1 MAEIL
6 KSFPEHVESFEL
18 EPGDGGEF
26 EFSID
31 DELVY
36 SKKETKE
43 FPTAAQL
50 TEAVYSAVNARG

>member
-1 MAEIL
+1 METG
-6 KSFPEHVESFEL
+6 S
-18 EPGDGGEF
+18 GGEF

-31 DELVY
+31 GELVY
-36 SKKETKE
+36 SKMETGE